1 MLRKAKYIRSLT
13 LVVDMQIRSFI
24 FVLYDPAKNKN
35 KTTMLIYTIQK
46 SEK

>member
-24 FVLYDPAKNKN
+24 FVLYDPAK
-35 KTTMLIYTIQK
+35 
-46 SEK
+46 S